1 MTRALAVAIVC
12 ASLSWAASA
21 RADGDAGP
29 DAVVDWNLIT
39 SDAIAVAS
47 AATPPRPGP
56 ATLLDFAMVHAA
68 VYDAV
73 QAIEG
78 DFEPFLVYIPGA
90 CGSPAA
96 AAASAAHDVLVALFP
111 AQAASLDAIYIDYLA
126 AHDLD
131 EDDPG
136 VAVGQEAA
144 AGVLAQRAGDGR
156 FPDPPPPPFVGGTDP
171 GVWRPTPSYLPGP
184 PPSEAPMLAPWLATV
199 APFTLT
205 DPEQFRADPPPALT
219 SAQYARA
226 YREVKAL
233 GRDVGSDRTPA
244 QDALAVFWNLNFGA
258 QWYLALRDIAT
269 AHVDDISD
277 SSRLFALASLASADA
292 IITAWDSKRH
302 FVYWRPVTAIH
313 EGHRDGNRRTEGD
326 ASWRPMINTP
336 PYPDYTSGANNLSG
350 AMTRTDGR
358 PLQVSPE
365 EVSGSAAVIVY
376 SRDSSWP

>member
-1 MTRALAVAIVC
+1 M
-12 ASLSWAASA
+12 
-21 RADGDAGP
+21 
-29 DAVVDWNLIT
+29 
-39 SDAIAVAS
+39 
-47 AATPPRPGP
+47 
-56 ATLLDFAMVHAA
+56 F
-68 VYDAV
+68 
-73 QAIEG
+73 
-78 DFEPFLVYIPGA
+78 
-90 CGSPAA
+90 
-96 AAASAAHDVLVALFP
+96 
-111 AQAASLDAIYIDYLA
+111 
-126 AHDLD
+126 

-226 YREVKAL
+226 HREVKAL

-292 IITAWDSKRH
+292 IITAWDSKRD

-350 AMTRTDGR
+350 AMTRTLALYFGR
-358 PLQVSPE
+358 DRFRFVMTSNNPLASPPTRTYRRF
-365 EVSGSAAVIVY
+365 SDAAQDMVDVRVY
-376 SRDSSWP
+376 HGVHFRFADTAARKQGRQIASWVFRNYLRPVRDDDHGGHDLVLEDEDFGETR